1 MKYLIANWKMNLGIK
16 ESVELSKK
24 IADEMKSS
32 FAKASA
38 DKENISIVLC
48 PSFTALAE
56 VSNTIKKSSLKLGA
70 QDIFWVNKGAFT
82 GEVSAQELKEAGAE
96 FVIIGHSERR
106 HIVGETDE
114 VIAKKMKLA
123 ADFNLRPIL
132 CVGETQQERENEQA
146 EKRVAEQLEL
156 GLQLLDNAQI
166 SKILIAYEPVWAI
179 GTGKACSSDD
189 ALSMLVLIKKSLQEK
204 FSENNIPI
212 LYGGSTD
219 DKNIVS
225 YIEVGYSGALVGG
238 SSLKPMTFL
247 KMREKLN
254 GTKK

>member
-16 ESVELSKK
+16 KSVELAKNLLAEIEPDKK
-24 IADEMKSS
+24 
-32 FAKASA
+32 
-38 DKENISIVLC
+38 NTTIVLC
-48 PSFTALAE
+48 PSFTALNE
-56 VSNTIKKSSLKLGA
+56 VSKIVKNSAIKLGA

-82 GEVSAQELKEAGAE
+82 GEVSATELKEAGAE

-114 VIAKKMKLA
+114 VITKKMKLA

-132 CVGETQQERENEQA
+132 CLGETKEQRENEQA
-146 EKRVAEQLEL
+146 EKIVAEQLDL
-156 GLQLLDNAQI
+156 GLQLLDSAQI

-179 GTGKACSSDD
+179 GTGMACTPDD
-189 ALSMLVLIKKSLQEK
+189 ALSMLVVIKKVLREK

-219 DKNIVS
+219 DKNITS

-238 SSLKPMTFL
+238 SSLKPLTFL
-247 KMREKLN
+247 KMNEELMR
-254 GTKK
+254 

>member
-82 GEVSAQELKEAGAE
+82 GEISAQELKEAGAE

-146 EKRVAEQLEL
+146 EKRAAEQLEL
-156 GLQLLDNAQI
+156 GLQLLDNAQMA
-166 SKILIAYEPVWAI
+166 KILIAYEPVWAI

-189 ALSMLVLIKKSLQEK
+189 ALSMLVLIRKSLQEK

-219 DKNIVS
+219 DKNIAS
-225 YIEVGYSGALVGG
+225 YIEAGYSGALVGG
-238 SSLKPMTFL
+238 SSLKSLTFL
-247 KMREKLN
+247 KMQEAIR
-254 GTKK
+254 

>member
-32 FAKASA
+32 FAKASE

-106 HIVGETDE
+106 YIVGETDE

-146 EKRVAEQLEL
+146 EKRAAEQLEL
-156 GLQLLDNAQI
+156 GLQLLDNAQMA
-166 SKILIAYEPVWAI
+166 KILIAYEPVWAI

-189 ALSMLVLIKKSLQEK
+189 ALSMLVLIRKSLQEK

-219 DKNIVS
+219 DKNIAS
-225 YIEVGYSGALVGG
+225 MKFRGT
-238 SSLKPMTFL
+238 LKTM
-247 KMREKLN
+247 
-254 GTKK
+254 

>member
-189 ALSMLVLIKKSLQEK
+189 ALSMLALIKKSLQEK

-219 DKNIVS
+219 DKNIAS

-238 SSLKPMTFL
+238 SSLKPLTFL
-247 KMREKLN
+247 KMREAI
-254 GTKK
+254 

>member
-123 ADFNLRPIL
+123 ADFGLRPIL
-132 CVGETQQERENEQA
+132 CVGETGDERENEQA
-146 EKRVAEQLEL
+146 EKRVAEQLDL
-156 GLQLLDNAQI
+156 GLQLLDSAQI

-219 DKNIVS
+219 DKNIAS

-247 KMREKLN
+247 KMREAI
-254 GTKK
+254 

>member
-24 IADEMKSS
+24 ISGEIEP
-32 FAKASA
+32 
-38 DKENISIVLC
+38 DKNISIVLC

-146 EKRVAEQLEL
+146 EKRAAEQLEL

-219 DKNIVS
+219 DKNIAS

-238 SSLKPMTFL
+238 SSLKPLTFL
-247 KMREKLN
+247 KMCSHLAD
-254 GTKK
+254 